1 MSLFGKVQESNTYLP
16 LNFDES
22 LLSRLINLGLI
33 KLSNDVIEITT
44 LGKFILALIQSE
56 ISKYNIS

>member
-1 MSLFGKVQESNTYLP
+1 MSLFGKGQASNTYLP

-22 LLSRLINLGLI
+22 LLSRLIDLGLV

-56 ISKYNIS
+56 I